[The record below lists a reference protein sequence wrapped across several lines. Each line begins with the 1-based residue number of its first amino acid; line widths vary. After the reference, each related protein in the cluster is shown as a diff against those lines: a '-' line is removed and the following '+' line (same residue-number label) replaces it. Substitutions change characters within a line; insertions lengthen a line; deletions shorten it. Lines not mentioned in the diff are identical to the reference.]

1 MRLTTISPLV
11 LATTAA
17 AAADH
22 WQFTAWDGL
31 SCGGAPQNGQVFMT
45 AEGVGEQICINFEQG
60 QKAYS
65 YMVRFSNEDTTVMGY
80 RAEKCEGPG
89 RLLKNDTCTNP
100 DIDIPYIRSIG
111 INRQKHG
118 KPLDWIS
125 LRYTN

>member
-1 MRLTTISPLV
+1 MRLTTISS
-11 LATTAA
+11 LALATAA
-17 AAADH
+17 AAATDH
-22 WQFTAWDGL
+22 WHFTAWDGL

-45 AEGVGEQICINFEQG
+45 AEGVGQQICINLEQG

-65 YMVRFSNEDTTVMGY
+65 YVARFDDGDTTIVGY
-80 RAEKCEGPG
+80 RAEQCDGPG

-118 KPLDWIS
+118 KPLD
-125 LRYTN
+125 